1 MQDLSADEIIG
12 ITQIREGKVSVGVV
26 TLIGKE
32 KFERLIMD
40 ASANMLRKEVT
51 QYSTGKSILSSTHAR
66 DLAKFDIDKVSDE
79 FQQRLPKTVQTIKSI
94 APRDQEGK
102 QKTHASVSPVVT
114 CVICKC
120 LGINIERFSAYR

>member
-79 FQQRLPKTVQTIKSI
+79 FQQRLPNTVQTIKSI
-94 APRDQEGK
+94 ALRDQEGK
-102 QKTHASVSPVVT
+102 QEDTLFSLAS
-114 CVICKC
+114 CDFCD
-120 LGINIERFSAYR
+120 L